1 MNLNTERA
9 ELQAVPEQVWD
20 IEDCARFLKVS
31 TKTVRVLVR
40 REGLPCFRL
49 RSRLRFLPPAVL
61 QWAAMRQ
68 GREGR

>member
-1 MNLNTERA
+1 VTRRED
-9 ELQAVPEQVWD
+9 LQEIPEQLWNV
-20 IEDCARFLKVS
+20 EDCARFLKVS
-31 TKTVRVLVR
+31 TKTVRVLAR

-61 QWAAMRQ
+61 QWAALR